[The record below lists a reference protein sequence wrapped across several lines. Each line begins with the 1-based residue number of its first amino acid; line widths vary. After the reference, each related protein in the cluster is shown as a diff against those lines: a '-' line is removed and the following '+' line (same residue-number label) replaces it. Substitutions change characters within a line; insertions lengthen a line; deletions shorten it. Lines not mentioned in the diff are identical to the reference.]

1 MAYSDY
7 GAFVYLN
14 GGRRTDKE
22 DVGVYDTDEAS
33 LPSGLR
39 IYANIMKHHGAY
51 EWRNVRD
58 KTAADCYRCIRSS
71 RELFGNDHALCDLD
85 CLGPGTWARLADLI
99 EGKD

>member
-14 GGRRTDKE
+14 GERRTDKE

-39 IYANIMKHHGAY
+39 VFANLIKL
-51 EWRNVRD
+51 
-58 KTAADCYRCIRSS
+58 KTK
-71 RELFGNDHALCDLD
+71 L
-85 CLGPGTWARLADLI
+85 
-99 EGKD
+99 